1 VVALVRAL
9 LDDPALLEVIV
20 VVDGE
25 DQPTFAAL
33 VALAASSPRLVPI
46 QQPHGGAGAARQNG
60 VQQAHG
66 DVVLLLDDDVMPAP
80 GLVSAHAAQH
90 RAAPGRLVVGSLPPV
105 RAPRRTVHSVVDE
118 IYAVDYDVCYRDY
131 VTNPHSVLQHLWAG
145 NMSLDRN
152 VALEVGI
159 GDAAFDSL
167 FFEDRDLG
175 LRLRRAGVKAV
186 FCPELRADHHHVGT
200 LTGYLRD
207 SLRQGRALVLLRRR
221 IQMRC
226 PSPRCAVLRA
236 SSLGLLAHW
245 CGGATAAQT
254 AQAAWSAGCCSARA
268 ISPASCACTSCS
280 AHSSSCSGEPP
291 RPGGRRGRARR
302 SRHAEWSGGRPWGN
316 PRLSPEDAWYLLPFV
331 PTEAS
336 VTSAGAGWRRVL
348 QGWGVPVRENPS
360 RAHDAR
366 ALLIATPRAR
376 RHAAVN
382 SLSSPDVTAPVG

>member
-1 VVALVRAL
+1 MSPTAEDYDRSAGEQTLAAELSAAGLDTITSLQTTLSHIRPWSAVPRQPVAPDAAPLARGEAAPALLSVVIPTRSRRDQVVALVRAL

-60 VQQAHG
+60 VQLAHG
-66 DVVLLLDDDVMPAP
+66 DVVLLLDDDVVPAP

-90 RAAPGRLVVGSLPPV
+90 QAAPGRLVVGSLPPV

-131 VTNPHSVLQHLWAG
+131 VTNPHSVLEHLWAG

-221 IQMRC
+221 YPDEVPEPTVRGIAGKFPWPARALVWGSHR
-226 PSPRCAVLRA
+226 SPDRTGRVVCGLLLGASYLAGVLRMYQ
-236 SSLGLLAHW
+236 LQRPLVVLLRR
-245 CGGATAAQT
+245 T
-254 AQAAWSAGCCSARA
+254 AQARGAAWAR
-268 ISPASCACTSCS
+268 
-280 AHSSSCSGEPP
+280 
-291 RPGGRRGRARR
+291 
-302 SRHAEWSGGRPWGN
+302 
-316 PRLSPEDAWYLLPFV
+316 
-331 PTEAS
+331 
-336 VTSAGAGWRRVL
+336 
-348 QGWGVPVRENPS
+348 Q
-360 RAHDAR
+360 
-366 ALLIATPRAR
+366 AL
-376 RHAAVN
+376 
-382 SLSSPDVTAPVG
+382 APC